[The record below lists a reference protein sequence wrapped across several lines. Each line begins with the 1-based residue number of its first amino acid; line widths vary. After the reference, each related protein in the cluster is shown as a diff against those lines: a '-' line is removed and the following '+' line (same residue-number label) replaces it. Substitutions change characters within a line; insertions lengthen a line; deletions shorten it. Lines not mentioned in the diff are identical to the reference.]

1 MELKLICN
9 QNQNKNQYN
18 LLKKKNPFPESFSI
32 GNFSGLV

>member
-18 LLKKKNPFPESFSI
+18 LLKKNPFPESFSI